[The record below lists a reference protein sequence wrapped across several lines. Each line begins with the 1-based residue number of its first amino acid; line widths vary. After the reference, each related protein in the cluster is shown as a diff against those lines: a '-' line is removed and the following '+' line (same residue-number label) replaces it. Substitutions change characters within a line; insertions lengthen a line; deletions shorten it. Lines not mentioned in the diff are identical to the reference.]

1 MNRIHRTTSALAAG
15 LLLALPAAG
24 AEPEPW
30 VQDSREAARMFGG
43 KLMQELQ
50 AGLAVSPLQAI
61 AVCKDRAGEIAA
73 AEAERIGAPIGR
85 TALRVRNP
93 GNAPTDW
100 QRTVLQDFEA
110 ARLAGQDLAALEHV
124 AVVDTGDAIERRWMK
139 PIVMAPLCVT
149 CHGATLA
156 PGIAAAVAADYP
168 EDAATGFAPGELR
181 GAFHVVWR
189 TSPAP

>member
-1 MNRIHRTTSALAAG
+1 MNRNHPVTSALAAC

-24 AEPEPW
+24 EAPEPW
-30 VQDSREAARMFGG
+30 VQDSREAARVFGG
-43 KLMQELQ
+43 RLMEELQ

-61 AVCKDRAGEIAA
+61 SVCKDRAAEIAA
-73 AEAERIGAPIGR
+73 AEAGRIGAEIGR

-100 QRTVLQDFEA
+100 QRAALEDFEA
-110 ARLAGQDLAALEHV
+110 ARLAGQDLAALESV
-124 AVVDTGDAIERRWMK
+124 AVVDTGDAVERRWMK

-189 TSPAP
+189 APRAP